1 VTLAPWGAVS
11 QCNVSPITTHPPA
24 MLIALTLTA
33 QLLAVSPDSVLPVPP
48 QGRVKAVEVGD
59 WYARRLT
66 IHRVTSYALLP
77 TFAFQWAAGTQIWDK
92 GTGAPEWARTG
103 HRIGA
108 ATVAGMFTVNAVTG
122 AWNLWESRST
132 SEGRAR
138 RYIHTL
144 SMLTAS
150 AGFTWAGAKLSKEA
164 EGNPD
169 KRALHRKVALSS
181 MGITVASGVLMKI
194 LND

>member
-1 VTLAPWGAVS
+1 
-11 QCNVSPITTHPPA
+11 
-24 MLIALTLTA
+24 MLIALAVTA
-33 QLLAVSPDSVLPVPP
+33 QLLVARPPSDTVPPAPPPPP
-48 QGRVKAVEVGD
+48 QGRVKAVEVSD

-66 IHRVTSYALLP
+66 IHRYTSYAMIP
-77 TFAFQWAAGTQIWDK
+77 TFAFQWAAGMQIWDK
-92 GTGAPEWARTG
+92 GMQAPPWARKG

-108 ATVAGMFTVNAVTG
+108 ATIATAFTVNAVTG
-122 AWNLWESRST
+122 AWNLWDSRHT

-150 AGFTWAGAKLSKEA
+150 AGFTWAGAKLSNEA

-169 KRALHRKVALSS
+169 KRALHRKVALTS
-181 MGITVASGVLMKI
+181 MGITAVSGVLMRF